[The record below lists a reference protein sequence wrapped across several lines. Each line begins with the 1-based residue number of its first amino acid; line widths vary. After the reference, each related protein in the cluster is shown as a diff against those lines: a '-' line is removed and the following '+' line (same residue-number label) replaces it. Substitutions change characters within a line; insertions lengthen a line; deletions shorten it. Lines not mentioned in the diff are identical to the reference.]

1 MTDAI
6 EKAAQA
12 LHEAFNALA
21 PIALTSG
28 TRFTGA
34 DGREMVVV
42 PVEASEEMIRCH
54 LAQEWPAL
62 FGKELRS
69 PLDGP
74 KSRAE
79 TEARI
84 EMAHRRYAAMIAAAS
99 EPDAPSQASDA
110 PMSTHPAQ
118 PAP

>member
-1 MTDAI
+1 MSDAI
-6 EKAAQA
+6 EKAPLSAYMPES
-12 LHEAFNALA
+12 L
-21 PIALTSG
+21 IALLTPG
-28 TRFTGA
+28 TRFTSP

-42 PVEASEEMIRCH
+42 PVEPTQEMLRCH

-74 KSRAE
+74 KGRAE

-84 EMAHRRYAAMIAAAS
+84 EMAQRRWTAMIAAAS
-99 EPDAPSQASDA
+99 EPDAP
-110 PMSTHPAQ
+110 
-118 PAP
+118 